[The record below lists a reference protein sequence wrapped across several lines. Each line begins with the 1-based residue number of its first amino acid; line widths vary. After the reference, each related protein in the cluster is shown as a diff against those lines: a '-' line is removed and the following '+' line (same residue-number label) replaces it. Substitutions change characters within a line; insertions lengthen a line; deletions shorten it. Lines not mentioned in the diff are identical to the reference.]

1 MTTQSD
7 SEFLT
12 KHTQNQKCTING
24 YDGEHTVYGWDWE
37 LRKVK
42 VRISAESVWIPSDK
56 IELIE

>member
-37 LRKVK
+37 LRK
-42 VRISAESVWIPSDK
+42 
-56 IELIE
+56 